1 MKKICYIVT
10 LPVTIKAFF
19 IPQLEYLSNKGFEVS
34 VICNDDFEL
43 RNELNNEIKFIPVDI
58 PRGISFINSIKT
70 IKKLVAIFKTEKYD
84 LVQYSTPNAALYSA
98 IAAKAT
104 KIKIRNYHC
113 MGFRYLGFRNVT
125 RKVFKLIEKLTCY
138 LSTHIECVSKTNLEL
153 GVIEKLFSEDKVTVV
168 FNGSTGGVDLKK
180 FDINYREQWRTEVRK
195 KYGIDEDDFVYGFV
209 GRITRDKGINELLEA
224 YFSLNTDAKLF
235 LVGGIEENHKLNLD
249 LLNKAIEDKNVIF
262 VGNVT
267 DVEKY
272 YATMDVLILPSY
284 REGFGNVIIEAGV
297 MGTPAIVSNIPGPK
311 DAIRD
316 SETGLLVKVKNVKD
330 LVDKMDEI
338 RDNYVLKEYSNKSY
352 SFVKDNFN
360 SELLCEYIYKRKK
373 ELIENE

>member
-1 MKKICYIVT
+1 MKHRENPPI
-10 LPVTIKAFF
+10 
-19 IPQLEYLSNKGFEVS
+19 G
-34 VICNDDFEL
+34 
-43 RNELNNEIKFIPVDI
+43 
-58 PRGISFINSIKT
+58 
-70 IKKLVAIFKTEKYD
+70 KTEKYD

-249 LLNKAIEDKNVIF
+249 LLNKAIEDKNAIF

>member
-1 MKKICYIVT
+1 M
-10 LPVTIKAFF
+10 
-19 IPQLEYLSNKGFEVS
+19 
-34 VICNDDFEL
+34 
-43 RNELNNEIKFIPVDI
+43 
-58 PRGISFINSIKT
+58 
-70 IKKLVAIFKTEKYD
+70 
-84 LVQYSTPNAALYSA
+84 
-98 IAAKAT
+98 
-104 KIKIRNYHC
+104 
-113 MGFRYLGFRNVT
+113 
-125 RKVFKLIEKLTCY
+125 
-138 LSTHIECVSKTNLEL
+138 
-153 GVIEKLFSEDKVTVV
+153 
-168 FNGSTGGVDLKK
+168 DLKK

-249 LLNKAIEDKNVIF
+249 LLNKAIEDKNAIF

>member
-1 MKKICYIVT
+1 MC
-10 LPVTIKAFF
+10 
-19 IPQLEYLSNKGFEVS
+19 Q
-34 VICNDDFEL
+34 
-43 RNELNNEIKFIPVDI
+43 
-58 PRGISFINSIKT
+58 
-70 IKKLVAIFKTEKYD
+70 
-84 LVQYSTPNAALYSA
+84 TP
-98 IAAKAT
+98 
-104 KIKIRNYHC
+104 
-113 MGFRYLGFRNVT
+113 GYLGFRNVT

-262 VGNVT
+262 SSLT
-267 DVEKY
+267 
-272 YATMDVLILPSY
+272 
-284 REGFGNVIIEAGV
+284 
-297 MGTPAIVSNIPGPK
+297 
-311 DAIRD
+311 
-316 SETGLLVKVKNVKD
+316 
-330 LVDKMDEI
+330 VD
-338 RDNYVLKEYSNKSY
+338 
-352 SFVKDNFN
+352 
-360 SELLCEYIYKRKK
+360 
-373 ELIENE
+373 

>member
-10 LPVTIKAFF
+10 LSVTIKAFF

-249 LLNKAIEDKNVIF
+249 LLNKAIEDKNAIF

>member
-19 IPQLEYLSNKGFEVS
+19 IPQLKYLSNKGFDVS
-34 VICNDDFEL
+34 VICNEDFEL
-43 RNELNNEIKFIPVDI
+43 RNELNNEIKFIPVNI
-58 PRGISFINSIKT
+58 PRGISFIDSIKT
-70 IKKLVAIFKTEKYD
+70 IKKLVVIFKTEKYD
-84 LVQYSTPNAALYSA
+84 LVQYSTPNAAFYSA
-98 IAAKAT
+98 IAAKIT

-113 MGFRYLGFRNVT
+113 MGFRYLGFRNIT
-125 RKVFKLIEKLTCY
+125 REVFKSIEKITCY

-153 GVIEKLFSEDKVTVV
+153 GITEKLFSKDKATVV

-180 FDINYREQWRTEVRK
+180 FNINYRKQWRTELRR
-195 KYGIDEDDFVYGFV
+195 KYGIDEKDFVYGFV

-224 YFSLNTDAKLF
+224 YFNMNTDAKLF
-235 LVGGIEENHKLNLD
+235 LVGGIEKNHKVDPD
-249 LLNKAIEDKNVIF
+249 LFNKAIKDKNVIF
-262 VGNVT
+262 VGNIT

-272 YATMDVLILPSY
+272 YAAMDVLVLPSY

-316 SETGLLVKVKNVKD
+316 NETGLLVKVKSVKD
-330 LVDKMDEI
+330 LVDKMDKI
-338 RDNYVLKEYSNKSY
+338 RKNYVSKEYSNKSY
-352 SFVKDNFN
+352 NFVKDNFN
-360 SELLCEYIYKRKK
+360 SELLCKHIYQRKK

>member
-58 PRGISFINSIKT
+58 PRGISFINSIRT

-249 LLNKAIEDKNVIF
+249 LLNKAIEDKNAIF